1 MGLPLLE
8 RLSKEEQNL
17 LLQHAKVLFKPKGSY
32 IFIEGD
38 PATHFFLIKEGIVR
52 VHKILQDGKEITIF
66 VRDKNDG
73 FGEIGPF
80 SGKTYSCS
88 SSAET
93 DCEIYA
99 IDPLLLDKL
108 LTENGR
114 ISSVFLK
121 WVAEKLETSSS
132 KIKDFMMFGTE
143 GAVASFLIR
152 IANSQGIQVPEGI
165 LINDQVTHY
174 QIATYI
180 GSSRETVTRVL
191 NDLRKKDIIE
201 FHRNTLLIKDMT
213 YFRNLL
219 NCDKCGVQ
227 NCIF

>member
-8 RLSKEEQNL
+8 RLDNEDQEL
-17 LLQHAKVLFKPKGSY
+17 LLRHAKVMVKPKGSY

-38 PATHFFLIKEGIVR
+38 RADHFFFIKEGTVR
-52 VHKILQDGKEITIF
+52 IHKLLLDGKEITIF
-66 VRDKNDG
+66 IREKNEG

-80 SGKTYSCS
+80 SGTTYSCS
-88 SSAET
+88 SRAET

-99 IDPLLLDKL
+99 IEPALLDVV
-108 LTENGR
+108 LTESGR

-132 KIKDFMMFGTE
+132 KIKDFLMFGTE

-152 IANSQGIQVPEGI
+152 IANSRGSRVQEGI
-165 LINDQVTHY
+165 LIEDQVTHY
-174 QIATYI
+174 QIATHI
-180 GSSRETVTRVL
+180 GSTRETVTRVL
-191 NDLRKKDIIE
+191 NDLRKKGVIE
-201 FHRNTLLIKDMT
+201 FHRNKLLIKDIN
-213 YFRNLL
+213 YFKKLL